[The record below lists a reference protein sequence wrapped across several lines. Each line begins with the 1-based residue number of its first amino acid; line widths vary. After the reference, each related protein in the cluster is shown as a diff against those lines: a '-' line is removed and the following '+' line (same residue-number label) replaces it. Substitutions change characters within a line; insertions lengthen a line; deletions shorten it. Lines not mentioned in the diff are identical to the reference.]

1 MKSLPEFT
9 GKMTLTV
16 KLICS
21 SFSSVIVLLQA
32 CTRLALTSQCVK
44 SPRHLSHTTR
54 AVGTA
59 SMTRVAS
66 CYTLVEKA
74 RAEEMSVI
82 RELGVWEVV
91 D

>member
-32 CTRLALTSQCVK
+32 CTRLALDKPLCEEPKTPFPYDACGWDYIDDTGGKLLHPCREGK
-44 SPRHLSHTTR
+44 S
-54 AVGTA
+54 
-59 SMTRVAS
+59 
-66 CYTLVEKA
+66 
-74 RAEEMSVI
+74 
-82 RELGVWEVV
+82 
-91 D
+91 